1 MFFADEPDPLDA
13 APMHEPPRDPR
24 HGPSED
30 ELPGVLGYGLRWGS
44 SANAMVVVEAARVF
58 SDGVMF
64 QVGRQLRR
72 GDLSVRAF
80 QQLVHEDHFYASDED
95 RRARLRYGAVLADGQ
110 HVTDGYPFG
119 RDSESTG
126 AVLMRHGGGGG
137 GGASSYRYTDELWL
151 HPLPPEGP
159 LELVVQW
166 PSLRLPEQR
175 VALPA
180 TDMLQA
186 AEQVTALWP
195 D

>member
-1 MFFADEPDPLDA
+1 MD
-13 APMHEPPRDPR
+13 EPPRDPR

-119 RDSESTG
+119 RDSEGTG

-151 HPLPPEGP
+151 HPLPPTGP

-166 PSLRLPEQR
+166 PSLGLPEQR

-180 TDMLQA
+180 ADMLQA